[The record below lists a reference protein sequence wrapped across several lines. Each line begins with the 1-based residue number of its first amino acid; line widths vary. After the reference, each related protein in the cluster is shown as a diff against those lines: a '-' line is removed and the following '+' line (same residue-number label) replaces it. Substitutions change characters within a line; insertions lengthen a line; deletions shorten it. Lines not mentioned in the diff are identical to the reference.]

1 WQKDKGALTGKG
13 NPLRGNKGNLS
24 KGKGLTQK
32 GKGLN
37 GFLSTQTSSFSVY
50 FNALNSQKNS
60 WQK

>member
-1 WQKDKGALTGKG
+1 MGNG

-37 GFLSTQTSSFSVY
+37 GSHSTQNLYFSVS
-50 FNALNSQKNS
+50 FNALNFQKNS
-60 WQK
+60 WQR